1 MRKYHTVGTILKSNW
16 KVVETEANLILLY
29 VYMIAYFFWPNA
41 GILAKSGGFKGKGQ
55 SVEQLL

>member
-1 MRKYHTVGTILKSNW
+1 
-16 KVVETEANLILLY
+16 
-29 VYMIAYFFWPNA
+29 MIAYFFWPNA

>member
-1 MRKYHTVGTILKSNW
+1 MRKYHTVGIVLKSNW
-16 KVVETEANLILLY
+16 KHVETEAKLISLHAR
-29 VYMIAYFFWPNA
+29 MIAYLFWPNA